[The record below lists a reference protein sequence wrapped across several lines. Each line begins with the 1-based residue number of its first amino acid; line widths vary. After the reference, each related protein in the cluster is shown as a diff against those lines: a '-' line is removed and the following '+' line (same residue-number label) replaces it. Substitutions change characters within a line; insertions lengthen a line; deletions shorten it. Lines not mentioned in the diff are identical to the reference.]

1 METKLLELKHLL
13 DQKNCQMKNHPKL
26 RNFSQL
32 RKLANKNHLSSN
44 NLSVKIYQK
53 ILIRGTCHILE
64 LITVT
69 LGLLKIFHFRE
80 TITHSR
86 AISFSQSPKFRLFS
100 SPILDGFCVSVNV
113 RHFFMWKQF
122 MCADCSKIILHKRAI
137 RWILV
142 ASQAEI
148 RKDEWVPE
156 VLAYEWNLIVI
167 NYWREIL

>member
-13 DQKNCQMKNHPKL
+13 DQKNCQMKNHPKS

-44 NLSVKIYQK
+44 NFENTNQRHLPHTGTDHCNSRLSENI
-53 ILIRGTCHILE
+53 
-64 LITVT
+64 
-69 LGLLKIFHFRE
+69 HFRE
-80 TITHSR
+80 TIIHFR
-86 AISFSQSPKFRLFS
+86 AISFSQSPRFQLFS
-100 SPILDGFCVSVNV
+100 SPILDGFCVSFSVC
-113 RHFFMWKQF
+113 HFFMWKQF